1 MGNNYR
7 RNKLNKLATIN
18 QALVTAAGGE
28 GEIDKA
34 RREDFEA
41 LMHRIAMDVGK
52 QVVDHIEHAYPAI
65 CDAVAWDSA
74 RMSVRNSTY
83 NSIMEAVR
91 ASGKGELEAM
101 LERHDGHRRLM
112 RKLRKA
118 AGQRY

>member
-1 MGNNYR
+1 MD
-7 RNKLNKLATIN
+7 KLAVIN
-18 QALVTAAGGE
+18 RGLVDAAGGE
-28 GEIDKA
+28 VAIEKA
-34 RREDFEA
+34 RQDDFEE

-65 CDAVAWDSA
+65 CEAVAWDSA

-91 ASGKGELEAM
+91 ASGKGELEPM
-101 LERHDGHRRLM
+101 LKRHDEHRRLM
-112 RKLRKA
+112 RRLRKA

>member
-1 MGNNYR
+1 M
-7 RNKLNKLATIN
+7 NKLATIN
-18 QALVTAAGGE
+18 QTLVTVAGE
-28 GEIDKA
+28 ATLEIA
-34 RREDFEA
+34 RLEDFET

-118 AGQRY
+118 AGQKY

>member
-1 MGNNYR
+1 MNLMEAV
-7 RNKLNKLATIN
+7 NKG
-18 QALVTAAGGE
+18 LVVAGGE
-28 GEIDKA
+28 QEIIKA

-74 RMSVRNSTY
+74 RMSIRNSIY

-101 LERHDGHRRLM
+101 LDRHDGHRRLM
-112 RKLRKA
+112 RRLRKA
-118 AGQRY
+118 AGQKY